1 MNNKETKQQ
10 PTASP
15 AVRCSD
21 LLAESVEYMKTLNEV
36 GRVQSIAEMLT
47 ATSYVFLTRPA
58 RVRLA
63 WDILKTIFR

>member
-1 MNNKETKQQ
+1 MIEPKPSE
-10 PTASP
+10 PTES
-15 AVRCSD
+15 AVRSSG

-36 GRVQSIAEMLT
+36 GRVQSIGEMLT

>member
-1 MNNKETKQQ
+1 MTKPKPSEQ
-10 PTASP
+10 TES
-15 AVRCSD
+15 AVRSSG